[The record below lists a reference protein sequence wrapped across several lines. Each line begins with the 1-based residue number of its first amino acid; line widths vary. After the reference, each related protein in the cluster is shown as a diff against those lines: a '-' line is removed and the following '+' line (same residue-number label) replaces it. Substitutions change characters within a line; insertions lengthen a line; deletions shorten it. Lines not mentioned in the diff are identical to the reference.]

1 MSAGELN
8 VEFSTQTEERSIE
21 VVISPLGKCRVE
33 AKGFDGQGCEDATKP
48 IEDALAGKGGV
59 SRELK
64 PEWNNETDEIQ
75 DESVSVEW

>member
-1 MSAGELN
+1 MSAGSD
-8 VEFSTQTEERSIE
+8 VEFSTVTEERSIE
-21 VVISPLGKCRVE
+21 VVISPLGKVTVE

-64 PEWNNETDEIQ
+64 PEWNNETAEEQ
-75 DESVSVEW
+75 EEHSTVEW